1 MSDDRPPRTG
11 MIAAMRMMGSAHDRY
26 VLRQEIERRVVRAS
40 RALLS
45 TLEARY
51 GVEEDDSW

>member
-11 MIAAMRMMGSAHDRY
+11 MVAAMRMMGSVHERD
-26 VLRQEIERRVVRAS
+26 VLRQEIERRVVRAA

-45 TLEARY
+45 TYEARY
-51 GVEEDDSW
+51 GVEEEGSW